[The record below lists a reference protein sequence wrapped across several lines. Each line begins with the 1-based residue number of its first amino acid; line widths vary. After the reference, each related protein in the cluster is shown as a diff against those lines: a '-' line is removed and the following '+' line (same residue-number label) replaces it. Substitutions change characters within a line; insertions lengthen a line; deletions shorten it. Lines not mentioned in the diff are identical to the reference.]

1 MPSTKGFATSCL
13 LVLLTAGTGMAGVRL
28 KDITDLQ
35 GARANQLYG
44 FGLVI
49 GLNNTGG
56 KSLFTQQVA
65 TDMLQRLC
73 VGSKTVQDNR
83 SDNHF
88 KSANISAVMVTAEIG
103 PYCRRGSRIDVT
115 VSILDDA
122 QSLLNGELLLTP
134 LRGVDGVVYAV
145 AQGSVTVGGFSAK
158 GQAASVLKNQVTVG
172 RVVGGATIEHEAR
185 GEVLCNGQ
193 IRMLLK
199 NPDHFTSSAIAR
211 VVNAWL
217 PGRSLALDAG
227 TVLVDVPDQFRAYV
241 VAFLGDLGNLEVEPD
256 TPAKVI
262 INERTGTVITGENV
276 KISTVGIAHGNL
288 SVVTRET
295 PLVSQPEPFARGRTT
310 VVPRTEVGAIED
322 GARVHVAP
330 RTISVGDLA
339 RVLNSLGVTPR
350 DLISIFQAL
359 KKAGALQA
367 ELVVM

>member
-1 MPSTKGFATSCL
+1 
-13 LVLLTAGTGMAGVRL
+13 MAGVRL

-83 SDNHF
+83 SDNLF

-172 RVVGGATIEHEAR
+172 RVVGGATVEHEAR

-199 NPDHFTSSAIAR
+199 NPDHSTSSAIAR

-241 VAFLGDLGNLEVEPD
+241 VAFLGDLGNLEVDPD

-262 INERTGTVITGENV
+262 INERTGTVVTGENV
-276 KISTVGIAHGNL
+276 KISTVGIAHGK
-288 SVVTRET
+288 
-295 PLVSQPEPFARGRTT
+295 PLGRHPRNSPGVAARTLRAGEDHRRAPDRCRRDGGRRAS
-310 VVPRTEVGAIED
+310 PRRPAD
-322 GARVHVAP
+322 DQRRRPGARPQLAGRDASGSDLHLPGAQEGRRAP
-330 RTISVGDLA
+330 GRGWSV
-339 RVLNSLGVTPR
+339 
-350 DLISIFQAL
+350 
-359 KKAGALQA
+359 
-367 ELVVM
+367 M